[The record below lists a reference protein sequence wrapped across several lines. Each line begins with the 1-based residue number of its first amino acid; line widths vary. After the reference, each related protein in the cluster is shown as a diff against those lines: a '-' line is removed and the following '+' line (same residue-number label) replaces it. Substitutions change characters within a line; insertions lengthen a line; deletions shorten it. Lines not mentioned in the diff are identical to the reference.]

1 MSNEN
6 INEINQDEIN
16 NENEDIDL
24 LELEKLLF
32 SDKINNTDKVNY
44 SIYVSNTELN
54 NGFLTLEQLKKLLI
68 ILSI

>member
-24 LELEKLLF
+24 LELKTF
-32 SDKINNTDKVNY
+32 I
-44 SIYVSNTELN
+44 
-54 NGFLTLEQLKKLLI
+54 Q
-68 ILSI
+68 